1 MKTKSLV
8 LSGLTILLASTLTGC
23 SSSSD
28 SSSKNSDSHV
38 KTSQK
43 NRKSS
48 SSKEVKSGQLAKVG
62 EWQNDMMQGKMKLIK
77 ISKINKTYSSNEYD
91 ITLKNFKMFEV
102 TPKDNEQ
109 KENAASSFGAT
120 EELTSP
126 YYEIQIQYSIK
137 NNTDNAV
144 QFNGIKS
151 IVTASGTQ
159 MDPSSGLQ
167 DQGMGAEVAGNA
179 TKDTAVMGLIKTDEK
194 SKLSKLTIN
203 FDTFAN
209 TTDFSEAAPSLDP
222 VTIEF
227 N

>member
-1 MKTKSLV
+1 MKTKGLV
-8 LSGLTILLASTLTGC
+8 LSGLTILLASTLAGC
-23 SSSSD
+23 SNSSD
-28 SSSKNSDSHV
+28 SSSKNSDSNV

-43 NRKSS
+43 NKKAN
-48 SSKEVKSGQLAKVG
+48 SSKEIKNGQLAKVG
-62 EWQNDMMQGKMKLIK
+62 EWKDDMMQGKMKLIK

-91 ITLKNFKMFEV
+91 ITLKDFKMFEV
-102 TPKDNEQ
+102 TPKDDEQ
-109 KENAASSFGAT
+109 KETATTSFGAT
-120 EELTSP
+120 DEVTSP

-137 NNTDNAV
+137 NNTDTAV

-159 MDPSSGLQ
+159 MDPNSGLQ
-167 DQGMGAEVAGNA
+167 DQGMGVEIAGNA
-179 TKDTAVMGLIKTDEK
+179 TKDTVVMGLIKTDEK

-209 TTDFSEAAPSLDP
+209 TTDFSEAAPAIDP

-227 N
+227 K